1 MQSPRLDDELTAAQ
15 SNSDQ
20 IPAPSSRTEVEWLV
34 TLASSRGASTIT
46 LGHARDQ
53 NSAAAVHAFAA
64 LWTASGR
71 TVLRI
76 VDWPENAASW
86 LRQAHR
92 FAEPEPDLWVV
103 AGRPLGWAQMAR
115 RLTWSTS
122 WRSRDTLAFSSL
134 AAPSTQELAGP
145 TILEELSGAL
155 PNGRIWRMRD
165 SQIVIEPGIAGD
177 HA

>member
-1 MQSPRLDDELTAAQ
+1 MQSPRLDDDLTAAQ
-15 SNSDQ
+15 SKSDH
-20 IPAPSSRTEVEWLV
+20 IPAPSPQTEVECLV
-34 TLASSRGASTIT
+34 ALAASRGASTIT

-53 NSAAAVHAFAA
+53 NSAAAVHAFAS

-86 LRQAHR
+86 LRQARR

-103 AGRPLGWAQMAR
+103 AASPVGWAQMAR

-122 WRSRDTLAFSSL
+122 WKARDTLAFSSL
-134 AAPSTQELAGP
+134 ADHHTQDLAGP
-145 TILEELSGAL
+145 AILGLSGAL
-155 PNGRIWRMRD
+155 PNGHIWRMRED
-165 SQIVIEPGIAGD
+165 GIVIEPGTAGD